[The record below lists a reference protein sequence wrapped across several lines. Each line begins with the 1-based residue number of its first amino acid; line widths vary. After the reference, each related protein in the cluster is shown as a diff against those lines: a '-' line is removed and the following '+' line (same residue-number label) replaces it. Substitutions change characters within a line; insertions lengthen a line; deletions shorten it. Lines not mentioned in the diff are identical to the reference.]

1 MSISRCNRSTYDE
14 ARSAE
19 RVMTRLH
26 PQYKHGM
33 AGLGGDSIEFAGP
46 ELGCELRCC
55 RIGRIARTRL
65 VVAVQQ
71 IWMKWRIHGGFMMK
85 QPRRSPRP

>member
-26 PQYKHGM
+26 PQYKHGLAQKGM
-33 AGLGGDSIEFAGP
+33 
-46 ELGCELRCC
+46 
-55 RIGRIARTRL
+55 
-65 VVAVQQ
+65 
-71 IWMKWRIHGGFMMK
+71 
-85 QPRRSPRP
+85 